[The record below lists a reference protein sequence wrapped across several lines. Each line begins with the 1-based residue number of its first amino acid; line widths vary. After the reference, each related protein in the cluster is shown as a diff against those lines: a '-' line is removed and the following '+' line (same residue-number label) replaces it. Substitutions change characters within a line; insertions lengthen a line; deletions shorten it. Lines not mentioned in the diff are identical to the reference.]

1 MSNPHRPFR
10 FSRSGLIGLKPSPTL
25 SLNDR
30 ILEMRGAGRDVYHLG
45 FGESRFPVHP
55 RVAHALQD
63 SAQQRSYLPALGLPA
78 LREAV
83 ARYYSRHLA
92 IEVSPGQVIIGPGSK
107 SLIYAMLAAI
117 DSDIIMPTPAW
128 SSYQDIATLTGRPVL
143 EVPTD
148 PENEYRPEVGRIQEA
163 MTGAAKEWRR
173 PDLLL
178 FSAPHNPTATTLTAD
193 DTRAITDFARE
204 NELMILSDEI
214 YFRVT
219 YDSLPHASPAQF
231 YPQGTV
237 VLGGLSKHMSV
248 GGWRLGVA
256 ILPPT
261 AAGEALERAVQA
273 IAGSIWSSASAP
285 VQHAAAVAYSD
296 DPEVEAYVRD
306 CTQMHAIRTRYLH
319 DALIEFGVPCPE
331 PTAAFYLYPSFAKWR
346 EPLAARGVT
355 TCGELSHYLLENYD
369 IAILP
374 GATFGDDPQAL
385 ALRLSTSYLDME
397 TDEQALNIV
406 AAYGEDAAPDHLIED
421 HNPRLREV
429 ATRLADFVTEL
440 ERTM

>member
-1 MSNPHRPFR
+1 M
-10 FSRSGLIGLKPSPTL
+10 
-25 SLNDR
+25 NDR
-30 ILEMRGAGRDVYHLG
+30 ILEMRAAGRDVYHLG

-55 RVAHALQD
+55 LVAQALQD
-63 SAQQRSYLPALGLPA
+63 NAQQRSYLPALGLPA

-83 ARYYSRHLA
+83 ARYYERHFG
-92 IEVSPGQVIIGPGSK
+92 IEVSPNQVIIGPGSK
-107 SLIYAMLAAI
+107 SLIYAMLATI

-128 SSYQDIATLTGRPVL
+128 SSYRDIATLTGRPIL
-143 EVPTD
+143 EVAMD
-148 PENEYRPEVGRIQEA
+148 PENDYRPDIGRIQEA
-163 MTGAAKEWRR
+163 MVEASKEWRR

-178 FSAPHNPTATTLTAD
+178 FSTPHNPTATTLATE
-193 DTRAITDFARE
+193 DTRTIADFAKD

-214 YFRVT
+214 YSRVA
-219 YDSLPHASPAQF
+219 YDSLPHASPAHY

-237 VLGGLSKHMSV
+237 ILGGLSKHMSV

-261 AAGEALERAVQA
+261 VAGEALEGAIKA

-285 VQHAAAVAYSD
+285 VQHASVVAYSG
-296 DPEVEAYVRD
+296 DPQIEAYIRD
-306 CTQMHAIRTRYLH
+306 CTEMHAMRTRYLY
-319 DALIEFGVPCPE
+319 DALVEFGVPCPK
-331 PTAAFYLYPSFAKWR
+331 PTAAFYLYPSFARWR

-397 TDEQALNIV
+397 TDEQAQAIV
-406 AAYGEDAAPDHLIED
+406 AAFGDETNRDHLIEN
-421 HNPRLREV
+421 HHPRLRKV
-429 ATRLADFVTEL
+429 VTRLADFMTEL
-440 ERTM
+440 EKAS